1 MNFVF
6 IAITE
11 PSTGSSHCQN
21 RRYNFV
27 LTQRCPGSRILL
39 TGTVYSAG
47 VNDKLLTYLELIVH
61 EESRGFSMT
70 EKCSSPSLTDGPRT
84 GIVGVEG
91 GGGNPGRRGTLG
103 LKIV

>member
-1 MNFVF
+1 MNMSM
-6 IAITE
+6 T
-11 PSTGSSHCQN
+11 TH
-21 RRYNFV
+21 
-27 LTQRCPGSRILL
+27 
-39 TGTVYSAG
+39 
-47 VNDKLLTYLELIVH
+47 LLTYLELIVH

-91 GGGNPGRRGTLG
+91 GGGNPGRRGTPDERHLNNSTMLDKSPDSLG